1 VYEIGVLPQAF
12 DLHHRFYSFA
22 IQTDRAPF
30 LKTAE
35 GAVDLEGCG
44 TVQPCKI
51 GYGRRLE
58 RQEETHEEANQD
70 SGEAP

>member
-1 VYEIGVLPQAF
+1 
-12 DLHHRFYSFA
+12 
-22 IQTDRAPF
+22 
-30 LKTAE
+30 
-35 GAVDLEGCG
+35 LEGCG